1 MADVRVLGAVLP
13 LVFVGEPGSRHLLWI
28 DPSLGE
34 TVYVTIKCLGPVL
47 LWFMKRY
54 IM

>member
-34 TVYVTIKCLGPVL
+34 TVNTFGPGLLSVYEALYYVIT
-47 LWFMKRY
+47 
-54 IM
+54 